1 MNISKNIFKSGRTL
15 RPVYMILVAAVLF
28 LVLFG
33 SAYIEL
39 RGTRQEI
46 FHVMKEEASTLIASL
61 EIGGKNSLVAYSQI
75 EWLQTERLLAVAR
88 HIRDMEELNGF
99 LSEKI
104 RALVKQTGVYKV
116 HIFDQ
121 SGKRLYSFGGVQEKT
136 PQNKSS
142 QMRRVLEPVLT
153 SQKQELVIGF
163 RQSPAGLGERYAVAV
178 RRKRGG
184 AIVVTID
191 AKEMLSLRKELGIGQ
206 VLQEAAHAP
215 GIVYIV
221 LQDSIGILAASK
233 NITEMSRIDSDPF
246 LKATLHHNR
255 FDARVTTFNGEQV
268 LEVVKPF
275 LVNGELFGLFRV
287 GLKMDHIVAANQ
299 RLRRRFLFLSLALFV
314 LGIILFNFLIV
325 NQNYAVLNRS
335 FNEVKTYTGNILENM
350 ADAVLVTNASGKV
363 TLFNRAA
370 EKLFALSEKAV
381 LGKSVYQFNL
391 PCLDELKA
399 FMDSDLSYEDREIA
413 CQLNGES
420 KILSARLNRL
430 VNKEDGT
437 QITISIFRD
446 VSRQRL
452 VEERLKRQEKLSAMG
467 ELAAGVAH
475 EIRNPLNAIG
485 MIAQRFAREFEPK
498 EDTEDYQKLTRVII
512 SEIQRVNQIIQQFL
526 QFARPPELNRQ
537 PASIDVLLQESL
549 DVMREPAKTKSVRL
563 EGNLA
568 ADVTI
573 SIDKNQLKQAILNL
587 LQNALEA
594 THPGGRIWVSSEKL
608 ANGVKI
614 TVGDTGT
621 GIPEDKLSKIFNLY
635 FTTKQGGT
643 GLGLSMVHQIISAH
657 EGTIQVHSKV
667 GEGTIF
673 EILLPMEES

>member
-28 LVLFG
+28 LVLFT
-33 SAYIEL
+33 SAYLEL

-61 EIGGKNSLVAYSQI
+61 ETGGRNSLIAYSQI
-75 EWLQTERLLAVAR
+75 ERLQSERLLAVAR
-88 HIRDMEELNGF
+88 HIRDLETRNA
-99 LSEKI
+99 LSPQKMKP
-104 RALVKQTGVYKV
+104 LVQQAEVYNV
-116 HIFDQ
+116 HLIDRN
-121 SGKRLYSFGGVQEKT
+121 GKRLYSYRNPPMNGASNSFPGY
-136 PQNKSS
+136 SS
-142 QMRRVLEPVLT
+142 FLKPVLGGE
-153 SQKQELVIGF
+153 KQEMVIGF
-163 RQSPAGLGERYAVAV
+163 RQSPAGLGNRYAVAV
-178 RRKRGG
+178 HRPAGG
-184 AIVVTID
+184 AVVVTID
-191 AKEMLSLRKELGIGQ
+191 AAEMLAMRKQLGIGQ
-206 VLQEAAHAP
+206 VLQEVARAP

-255 FDARVTTFNGEQV
+255 FDTRVTLFGGKQV

-275 LVNGELFGLFRV
+275 IVDGELFGLFRV
-287 GLKMDHIVAANQ
+287 GLKMNHIIAATQ
-299 RLRRRFLFLSLALFV
+299 RLRRRFLLLSLALFV

-335 FNEVKTYTGNILENM
+335 FKEVKTYTGNILENM
-350 ADAVLVTNASGKV
+350 ADAVLVTNASMRV

-381 LGKSVYQFNL
+381 LGKSVYQLNL

-399 FMDSDLSYEDREIA
+399 FMDSDLSHEDREIS

-430 VNKEDGT
+430 LNTEDGT
-437 QITISIFRD
+437 QTIISIFRD

-498 EDTEDYQKLTRVII
+498 EDVGDYRKLTQVII
-512 SEIQRVNQIIQQFL
+512 SEIRRVNHIIQQFL
-526 QFARPPELNRQ
+526 RFARPPELNRQ

-549 DVMREPAKTKSVRL
+549 DVMREPAKTKNVRL
-563 EGNLA
+563 DSSLT

-573 SIDKNQLKQAILNL
+573 SIDRNQLKQAILNL

-594 THPGGRIWVSSEKL
+594 TDSGGRIWVSSEKL

-614 TVGDTGT
+614 TVSDTGT

-657 EGTIQVHSKV
+657 EGTIHVHSKV
-667 GEGTIF
+667 EEGTIF